1 MKKLT
6 GFSLFVFFCFVSAI
20 LTAGLVFY
28 QNKNSNNTS
37 STNTIQNDISK
48 LAATGVN
55 ILDMAEIS
63 KHNKSSDCWL
73 LVEGKVYDITS
84 YFGSHPGG
92 SGTMSATC
100 GKDATSAYKTKD
112 PYASSASGNTSHSSN
127 ARGLLTNYYIGDL
140 NQKIDQNTINQ
151 NIQKAKATVVPA
163 GKGGD
168 EDDDDD

>member
-28 QNKNSNNTS
+28 QNKNSNTS
-37 STNTIQNDISK
+37 SNAGTIKTDLAK
-48 LAATGVN
+48 LSSSGIG
-55 ILDMAEIS
+55 ILDIAEIS
-63 KHNKSSDCWL
+63 KHNNKNDCWL
-73 LVEGKVYDITS
+73 LIENKVYDIS
-84 YFGSHPGG
+84 AYFGSHPGG

-100 GKDATSAYKTKD
+100 GKDATNAYKTKD
-112 PYASSASGNTSHSSN
+112 SYASSSSRGQDHSGKARSLLSS
-127 ARGLLTNYYIGDL
+127 YYIGDL

-151 NIQKAKATVVPA
+151 NIQKAKTTVVPA
-163 GKGGD
+163 GAGGY